1 MPDHAC
7 AVADTEQTTGWP
19 DSAFRRALTEIS
31 LPAGIV
37 DHEGVLRWVNARAVE
52 LFGDQRG
59 STFSGLVA
67 PESRGWAKLN
77 IAKLLVGRQERSAWR
92 ATVVGRDGRTF
103 PAELHTVLMT
113 DGDALAIFGI
123 AAVEPENARDGTPP
137 KSLTPRQLE
146 VLQALAR
153 GASTQEI
160 ATSLGIS
167 IETVRNYV
175 RAILRGL
182 GVHSRLEAV
191 VEGRR
196 LGIV

>member
-1 MPDHAC
+1 MAHTD
-7 AVADTEQTTGWP
+7 QTAGWP
-19 DSAFRRALTEIS
+19 DSAFRHALTEIS

-37 DHEGVLRWVNARAVE
+37 DHEGVLRWVNARAIE

-59 STFSGLVA
+59 SVFSGLVA
-67 PESRGWAKLN
+67 PASRGWAKLN
-77 IAKLLVGRQERSAWR
+77 IARLLVGRQKRSAWR
-92 ATVVGRDGRTF
+92 ASVVGRDGRTF

-113 DGDALAIFGI
+113 DGETVGIFGI
-123 AAVEPENARDGTPP
+123 ADVEPENALDGVPP
-137 KSLTPRQLE
+137 KALTPRQLE

-153 GASTQEI
+153 GESTQQI
-160 ATSLGIS
+160 AASLGIS

-182 GVHSRLEAV
+182 DVHSRLEAV

>member
-1 MPDHAC
+1 MPEHAC
-7 AVADTEQTTGWP
+7 AVAHSDQTAGWP
-19 DSAFRRALTEIS
+19 DSAFRRALTEVS

-37 DHEGVLRWVNARAVE
+37 DHEGVLRWANGRAIE

-59 STFSGLVA
+59 ATFAGLVA

-77 IAKLLVGRQERSAWR
+77 IAKLLVGRQQRSAWR
-92 ATVVGRDGRTF
+92 AAVVDREGRTL
-103 PAELHTVLMT
+103 PAELHTVLVT
-113 DGDALAIFGI
+113 DGGRVGIFGI
-123 AAVEPENARDGTPP
+123 ADVETENARDGVPP
-137 KSLTPRQLE
+137 KALTPRQLE

-153 GASTQEI
+153 GESTRQI
-160 ATSLGIS
+160 AASLGIS

-191 VEGRR
+191 VEARR

>member
-1 MPDHAC
+1 MAHSD
-7 AVADTEQTTGWP
+7 QTAGWP
-19 DSAFRRALTEIS
+19 DSAFRRALTEVT

-37 DHEGVLRWVNARAVE
+37 DHEGVLRWVNVRAIE

-59 STFSGLVA
+59 AIFSGLVA

-77 IAKLLVGRQERSAWR
+77 IAKLLVGRQQRSVWR

-103 PAELHTVLMT
+103 PAELHTVLVT
-113 DGDALAIFGI
+113 DGVAVGIFGI
-123 AAVEPENARDGTPP
+123 AEVEPENARDGVPP
-137 KSLTPRQLE
+137 TALTPRQLE

-153 GASTQEI
+153 GESTKQI
-160 ATSLGIS
+160 AASLGIS

-175 RAILRGL
+175 RAVLRGL

-191 VEGRR
+191 VEARR